1 MPNKMLPPE
10 LLKVRER
17 AMRALAPVKPA
28 DATTEAE
35 PHFLF
40 NAKRT
45 DAGHL
50 LPPYYLV
57 YFLLVDL
64 LGFKNLGQFEKI
76 SWSVP
81 VEFNGRAFL
90 IEHRKMGLGIF
101 VQDPARDEESAREIV
116 IRIQKAVKA
125 AQPFFDWLADQAI
138 ASSTLNVIN
147 NSSELYDRYCYFRDT
162 YQLKIDEA
170 TRREDER
177 VVQEGT
183 TPNGGTWKQISF
195 PASRIRDEASWLAI
209 SAVEAYFS
217 WTEHILI
224 HLAILTGRIRNA
236 SEVTSVAE
244 ADWAV
249 KFKTALDISNS
260 ANKAHFDRLLALRRE
275 LRNYVAHGSFGKE
288 GEAFSFHSG
297 AGAVPVLLPHR
308 AGTRKFKIGSGLAF
322 NALEALNALENFRK
336 HLWAGS
342 REPAMIYIQ
351 QSQLPII
358 LTMATNGTYAN
369 AMKSVA
375 DMKQFIEYL
384 SEEFDRSANMDW

>member
-1 MPNKMLPPE
+1 MLPPE

-17 AMRALAPVKPA
+17 AMRAIAPLKPA

-64 LGFKNLGQFEKI
+64 LGFKNLGRFEKI

-81 VEFNGRAFL
+81 VEFKGRAFL

-101 VQDPARDEESAREIV
+101 VQDLTRDEESAREIV

-147 NSSELYDRYCYFRDT
+147 NSPELYDRYCYFRDT
-162 YQLKIDEA
+162 YQSKMDEA
-170 TRREDER
+170 TRRENER

-183 TPNGGTWKQISF
+183 TPNGGAWKQISF

-224 HLAILTGRIRNA
+224 HLAILTGRICNA

-322 NALEALNALENFRK
+322 NASEAFNALENFQK
-336 HLWAGS
+336 HLWADS

-351 QSQLPII
+351 QSHLPLI
-358 LTMATNGTYAN
+358 LTMATNRTYAN

-375 DMKQFIEYL
+375 DMNQFVEYL